1 MRIAKEW
8 VCALTLF
15 VILAGVLSA
24 SAQRLDGDMTGEVKD
39 PKGLLVANA
48 KVTIISQ
55 GTGVKRQTETSE
67 AGAFFAANLQPGLYT
82 VDVEQPGFKKV
93 VKPGIEVIANRLAEV
108 SITLE
113 LGSASETVTVEAG
126 AQLVETQTAT
136 LGQTFTDAQLRSPI
150 IAQGGLTG
158 NVINLAILAP
168 GTTTQP
174 GGVAGTGGAIG
185 GNRPRN
191 NSFTVDGTPA

>member
-1 MRIAKEW
+1 MVVVSFKEEVMRIAKER

-174 GGVAGTGGAIG
+174 GGVEIG
-185 GNRPRN
+185 RAH
-191 NSFTVDGTPA
+191 V